1 MDTLQLTLPTK
12 LRAFI
17 DAEAAAR
24 GHTSAHDYLVA
35 VLKEAQR
42 KRAWEIAEKLVLE
55 GMQTPARPL
64 TEDDWAQLHARI
76 HQMASADDGKS

>member
-1 MDTLQLTLPTK
+1 METLQLTLPEK
-12 LRAFI
+12 LKAFI
-17 DAEAAAR
+17 DTEAAR
-24 GHTSAHDYLVA
+24 GQLSAHDCVLA
-35 VLKEAQR
+35 ILKEAQR